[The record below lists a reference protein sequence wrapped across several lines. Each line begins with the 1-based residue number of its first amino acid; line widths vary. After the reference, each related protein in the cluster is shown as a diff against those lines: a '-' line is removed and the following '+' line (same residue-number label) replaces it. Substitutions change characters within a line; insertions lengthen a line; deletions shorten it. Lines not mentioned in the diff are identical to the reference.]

1 MLSRFRK
8 TFTNQRFIHYLRDTT
23 HSSYILTDDCLATIN
38 EVSKKNSTNFQ
49 LIQQQRVERKDNET
63 FDFREDT
70 AHIRNSVWTVPDLH
84 PKLTKRNVEI
94 TGPGNNARMVINA
107 FNSGAD
113 GYMLDLEDS
122 MTPSWS
128 NVITSQYN
136 IKKAVRGDLTDKKF
150 DNNGNLMKEYNIDIE
165 NSPTFFVRTRG
176 LHMQEEHVLIDNTPV
191 PATLFDLVTFLF
203 HNGKY
208 LEKEGRGPFLY
219 IPKLESY
226 EEACY
231 INDLLKD
238 TQEIL
243 GLPNGTAKVTCL
255 IETYPAI
262 FQTEEIIYGLK
273 DHISALNC
281 GRWDY
286 LYSMIKSNPKK
297 LLPYRDELTMDK
309 KFMESYVNQI
319 VYSCHKRGISA
330 IGGMSAFIPTKD
342 KNKNKNILETILKDK
357 ELEISRGCDGAWV
370 AHPALVKPIK
380 ELFEKKLPLNNQITY
395 MPMSSHASFD
405 DLSDFG
411 KKSLKINEQHIK
423 KNISSALQYISAWLS
438 GNGAVALN
446 NLMEDLATA
455 EISIFQLK
463 QWYNNEIPIFTY
475 NIDTSFSV
483 REYNNSNN
491 NHNSFTEINK
501 FDNTYLLGVV
511 DDVFEVMC
519 NKNEVEY
526 ADRYFDSAKQILV
539 EYIKDKNANFLT
551 DVATKYL
558 NIDKGFVGITW
569 DKDVYNRVS
578 GSKGY
583 LSGIELTKHRGEY
596 LNKFLYDENNPAY
609 KFLGTSNGV
618 SAVNVVAG
626 GDGSV
631 GPYAGGWQHN
641 AMKNR
646 LNMCLPDTL
655 HVSPEESGNCAEE
668 INNHLHRADAIQH
681 IQKLDNPNIPTIN
694 YYDMA
699 LLCDLEQGWCT
710 PEKARIGTLQ
720 AVKNG
725 INVIHIEDQ
734 GEKKRCG
741 HLGDKELNTYDDYAL
756 VLRSANLAAQ
766 ELLGPEQAKKQWVR
780 FVARTDALS
789 AKRIHN
795 SSNLQDENNPEYK
808 FIDWEKGTS
817 PDGKYLYL
825 KQGIN
830 NETGNPW
837 GLDLS
842 IYRCARVIDEGLASH
857 VWMETPDAD
866 LHVAKKFMDGVNSIL
881 LPKGKK
887 GYSLYNHSPSFD
899 WDVKFYADAEK
910 LTNKLLEYNKKKPIL
925 NHAVVREF
933 LIDFGDRIQG
943 DNLFTRDELMD
954 IYRCIKDVDVDRN
967 QWTETFIEKY
977 DSLLNDGGYDANE
990 IKKTLL
996 GLNLTPRENITN
1008 IIVERRLKNFGH
1020 QLSKMGCNMH
1030 LITLPEFHVTAY
1042 NMHLL
1047 SKDFKDNGI
1056 NAFVKNVQRPERIHT
1071 ENDFTYTYYKHQTAT
1086 GTGVEAEFNK
1096 SVGSHDVNTLADSTE
1111 QDDIKKRV

>member
-1 MLSRFRK
+1 MLSRLAK
-8 TFTNQRFIHYLRDTT
+8 TYHTRSIHYLRDTNKV
-23 HSSYILTDDCLATIN
+23 SSILTDKCLGVIE
-38 EVSKKNSTNFQ
+38 EVHKKNKENYN
-49 LIQQQRVERKDNET
+49 LVKQQRLESNTHKQY
-63 FDFREDT
+63 DFREDT
-70 AHIRNSVWTVPDLH
+70 AHIRNSEWQIDLH

-94 TGPGNNARMVINA
+94 TGPGNNSRMVINA

-122 MTPSWS
+122 MTPSWA
-128 NVITSQYN
+128 NVITTQHN
-136 IKKAVRGDLTDKKF
+136 IKNAVRGELKDTKF
-150 DNNGNLMKEYNIDIE
+150 DKNGKLVKEYSIDIE
-165 NSPTFFVRTRG
+165 NSPTFFARTRG
-176 LHMQEEHVLIDNTPV
+176 LHMSEEHVIVDNKPI
-191 PATLFDLVTFLF
+191 PATLFDLVTFMF

-208 LEKEGRGPFLY
+208 LNEQGRGPFLY

-231 INDLLKD
+231 INNLLKD
-238 TQEIL
+238 TQEII

-262 FQTEEIIYGLK
+262 FQTEEIIYGLR
-273 DHISALNC
+273 DHIAALNC

-286 LYSMIKSNPKK
+286 LFSVIKSNPDKI
-297 LLPYRDELTMDK
+297 LPYRNLLTMDK
-309 KFMESYVNQI
+309 KFMEAYVNQI

-342 KNKNKNILETILKDK
+342 PLKNEKILETILKDK
-357 ELEISRGCDGAWV
+357 ELEIARGCDGAWV
-370 AHPALVKPIK
+370 AHPGLVSPIK
-380 ELFEKKLPLNNQITY
+380 NLFEKKLPLHNQI
-395 MPMSSHASFD
+395 PNVPERSSTLEELSNFD
-405 DLSDFG
+405 NRNVNITDKDVDQNLSC
-411 KKSLKINEQHIK
+411 
-423 KNISSALQYISAWLS
+423 ALQYISAWLS

-463 QWYNNEIPIFTY
+463 QWYNN
-475 NIDTSFSV
+475 NIQVSSYCSLNSFSEI
-483 REYNNSNN
+483 EYNNSNN
-491 NHNSFTEINK
+491 NNNFTLSVSK
-501 FDNTYLLGVV
+501 FD
-511 DDVFEVMC
+511 DDFFETRLNGVFENMC
-519 NKNEVEY
+519 NKNEVNY
-526 ADRYFDSAKQILV
+526 ADRYFEKAKVILE
-539 EYIKDKNANFLT
+539 EYVKSDEALFLS

-558 NIDKGFVGITW
+558 NIDKGFKGVRW
-569 DKDVYNRVS
+569 DGEVYNRIS

-583 LSGIELTKHRGEY
+583 LSGVELTKHRGEY
-596 LNKFLYDENNPAY
+596 LNKYLYDDNNPAF

-618 SAVNVVAG
+618 AAVNVVAG
-626 GDGSV
+626 GGGVV

-646 LNMCLPDTL
+646 LKMCLPDTL

-668 INNHLHRADAIQH
+668 INNHLQRADAIQH
-681 IQKLDNPNIPTIN
+681 IQKLDNPDRPTIN
-694 YYDMA
+694 YYDTA

-710 PEKARIGTLQ
+710 PEKARIGTLE
-720 AVKNG
+720 AVRNG

-741 HLGDKELNTYDDYAL
+741 HLGDKELNTYDDFAL

-766 ELLGPEQAKKQWVR
+766 ELLGPEQADKQWVR

-795 SSNLQDENNPEYK
+795 STNLSTPHHPEHK
-808 FIDWEKGTS
+808 FVDWKKGAS

-830 NETGNPW
+830 DETGNPW

-842 IYRCARVIDEGLASH
+842 IYRSARVIDEGLASH

-866 LHVAKKFMDGVNSIL
+866 LHVAKKFMDGVNAIL
-881 LPKGKK
+881 NPKGKK

-910 LTNKLLEYNKKKPIL
+910 LTDKLLDYHKKKTITS
-925 NHAVVREF
+925 HATVREC
-933 LIDFGDRIQG
+933 LINFGDKIQG
-943 DNLFTRDELMD
+943 DNLFESDELYE
-954 IYRCIKDVDVDRN
+954 IYQCLIDTKLERN
-967 QWTETFIEKY
+967 QWTEACIEKY
-977 DSLLNDGGYDANE
+977 DALFNDGGYDAMQV
-990 IKKTLL
+990 KKKLL
-996 GLNLTPRENITN
+996 SLKLSPRENITN

-1042 NMHLL
+1042 NMHML

-1056 NAFVKNVQRPERIHT
+1056 NAFVKNVQRPERIHS
-1071 ENDFTYTYYKHQTAT
+1071 ENDYTYTYYKHQTAT

-1096 SVGSHDVNTLADSTE
+1096 SVGSHDVNSLSDSTE
-1111 QDDIKKRV
+1111 QDDIKKRDN